1 MYKIKHIQFM
11 VEDTI
16 DNLDKL
22 LVHPNILVKEFQKQM
37 LWTNAGLIKGDKYES
52 NDNTRLAII
61 DCYLKVKHSR
71 RLKEIDTSWIISVK
85 DVLSVVK

>member
-22 LVHPNILVKEFQKQM
+22 LAHPNILVKEFQKQM
-37 LWTNAGLIKGDKYES
+37 LWTTDGLIKGDKYES
-52 NDNTRLAII
+52 NDNT
-61 DCYLKVKHSR
+61 K
-71 RLKEIDTSWIISVK
+71 
-85 DVLSVVK
+85 

>member
-1 MYKIKHIQFM
+1 M

-22 LVHPNILVKEFQKQM
+22 LAHPNILVKEFQRQM
-37 LWTNAGLIKGDKYES
+37 LWTNFLEEDRYKS
-52 NDNTRLAII
+52 NDGTILAGI

-71 RLKEIDTSWIISVK
+71 RFKEILETPWIVSVK
-85 DVLSVVK
+85 DVLLVIK

>member
-1 MYKIKHIQFM
+1 M

-22 LVHPNILVKEFQKQM
+22 LAHPNILVKEFQRQI
-37 LWTNAGLIKGDKYES
+37 LWTNYELIKR
-52 NDNTRLAII
+52 DNYDSRDNITSVSI

-71 RLKEIDTSWIISVK
+71 RFKEILETQWIVSVK
-85 DVLSVVK
+85 DVLSVIK